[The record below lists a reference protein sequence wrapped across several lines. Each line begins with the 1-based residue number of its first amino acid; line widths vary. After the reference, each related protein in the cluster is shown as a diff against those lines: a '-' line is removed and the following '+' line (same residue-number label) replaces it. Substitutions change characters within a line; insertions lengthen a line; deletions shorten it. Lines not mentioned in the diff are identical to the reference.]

1 MQCDM
6 CGKDRDLKE
15 VIVEGSLMNVCGLCG
30 GYGVEVIRS
39 NVVEKKKVVREEI
52 VDFVVDEFGHL
63 IKKGRERK
71 GLKQEELS
79 RAIGEKESLVH
90 AAEAGRIKPSLK
102 VARKLEVFLGIK
114 LVSQEI
120 GERPENKQLN
130 FNDSRLTIGD
140 LLKG

>member
-1 MQCDM
+1 MEIGRVCIKTAGREA
-6 CGKDRDLKE
+6 GKVAVVVKKE
-15 VIVEGSLMNVCGLCG
+15 E
-30 GYGVEVIRS
+30 
-39 NVVEKKKVVREEI
+39 VVEKSVVVREEV